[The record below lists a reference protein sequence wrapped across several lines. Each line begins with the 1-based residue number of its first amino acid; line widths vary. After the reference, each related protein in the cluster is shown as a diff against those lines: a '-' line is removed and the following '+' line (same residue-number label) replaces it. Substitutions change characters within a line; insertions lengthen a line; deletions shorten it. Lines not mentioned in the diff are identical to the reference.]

1 MNNFKKIGLTALAGS
16 LVATSVAYA
25 AELTASGSASIA
37 IENNSQKATGK
48 TVSMGNSVNFAGS
61 GETDGGLTISL
72 AFELDQGAADGTTTR
87 TNSTGVESVSDAN
100 GTFDSHSVSVAHES
114 LGTVTVHGHGGSNA
128 ASALDTTAAGD
139 LWDNG
144 FGISTN
150 DTPKAAAS
158 GNGLIVYKLPTVID
172 DVAVSASYSTAG
184 EDDASST
191 AWGLTY
197 TGFEGLTVN
206 YGQGND
212 NSTAS
217 VDIDQTIMKA
227 SYAIGSFTVG
237 FSDNDY
243 KHTTS
248 TNDQG
253 VRSMSVAYTL
263 SDQISL
269 SYGEET
275 IEKTGKTTDIEVQGA
290 SASYTS
296 GGMTLSLAKYKADDV
311 DMASTGSNDN
321 EYWKLGLAFAF

>member
-1 MNNFKKIGLTALAGS
+1 MNNLKKIGLTALAGS
-16 LVATSVAYA
+16 LVATSVAFA
-25 AELTASGSASIA
+25 AELTATGSASVLV
-37 IENNSQKATGK
+37 ENNSQSAAGK
-48 TVSMGNSVNFAGS
+48 TVSMGNSVTLAGS
-61 GETDGGLTISL
+61 GETDGGLTVSMS
-72 AFELDQGAADGTTTR
+72 FELDSGVDTGTG
-87 TNSTGVESVSDAN
+87 TGP
-100 GTFDSHSVSVAHES
+100 FDSHSVSIAHDT

-139 LWDNG
+139 MWDNG

-158 GNGLIVYKLPTVID
+158 GNNLIVYKLPTVID
-172 DVAVSASYSTAG
+172 GVAVSTSYATDG

-206 YGQGND
+206 YGQGN
-212 NSTAS
+212 NNATAN

-227 SYAIGSFTVG
+227 TYAIGSFTLG

-253 VRSMSVAYTL
+253 VRSMNVAYTL

-275 IEKTGKTTDIEVQGA
+275 IEKTGKTTDIEVSGA
-290 SASYTS
+290 TASYTS
-296 GGMTLSLAKYKADDV
+296 GGLTLSLAKLKADDV